1 MVFLSLIVR
10 CFNEPFLDEFVD
22 YYFAEGVNIIYIL
35 FDTKSTIPIS
45 DKVKNNP
52 FVIIIPS
59 ENINNIVKENLW
71 KNTNILYSKI
81 RHTSEWFMYIDCD
94 EFITTRKH
102 SQLTI
107 CDELKTTFK
116 DADCIKIPWIMMSCN
131 GIEND
136 PNSLLEDLTY
146 RWNHDLKHVHPNNW
160 TKGRCRYDKIEVK
173 CIFKGKK
180 FNNLSMHIPLEPI
193 GDINCV
199 NSINCNKSIVSPFY
213 NNLREKDINVA
224 RLICHHYRI
233 ISKESCL
240 RKIKTSNLSGYN
252 CDVENLLLCDYPE
265 IIDETLKIK
274 FINKIKK
281 VEN

>member
-1 MVFLSLIVR
+1 MHFLTLITR
-10 CFNEPFLDEFVD
+10 CKDEPYMEEFVK
-22 YYFAEGVNIIYIL
+22 YYISEGVERIHIL
-35 FDTKSTIPIS
+35 DDNS
-45 DKVKNNP
+45 
-52 FVIIIPS
+52 IIPFS
-59 ENINNIVKENLW
+59 KYVLEHPNVKIHKSNGNFKKDQMEDAQ
-71 KNTNILYSKI
+71 KLYSRI
-81 RHTSEWFMYIDCD
+81 RNKSKWFIFVDCD
-94 EFITTRKH
+94 EFITTRKN
-102 SQLTI
+102 LNNTI
-107 CDELKTTFK
+107 VDELKTKFK
-116 DADCIKIPWIMMSCN
+116 NADCIKVPWIMMSCN

-146 RWNHDLKHVHPNNW
+146 RWNHDLKHIHPNNW
-160 TKGRCRYDKIEVK
+160 VKGRCRYDKIEVK

-199 NSINCNKSIVSPFY
+199 NSINCNKSIVSFFY

-252 CDVENLLLCDYPE
+252 CDVENLLICDYPE